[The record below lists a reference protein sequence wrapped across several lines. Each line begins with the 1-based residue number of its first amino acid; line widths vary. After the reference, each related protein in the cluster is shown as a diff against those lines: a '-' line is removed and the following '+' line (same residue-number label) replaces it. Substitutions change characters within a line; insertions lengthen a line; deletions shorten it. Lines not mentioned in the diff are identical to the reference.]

1 MSYGVVLPH
10 RNSSGYKPAARKI
23 RTSRRDLGVRI
34 RSVLLTKLAARLIV
48 GALRMIFAT
57 CRRKYAPFPGTDAY
71 DASISNR
78 FLYSVWHD
86 LLVFPLFVDK
96 PQHMSALVSKHQDGS
111 YLSESMHLL
120 NVEPYRGSTN
130 RGGAQAVRQLLDAAE
145 RKHITITPDGPRG
158 PRHILK
164 EGIVFLASR
173 TGQAI
178 VPMACGCRRGFRIK
192 GSWTDMLIPFPF
204 TTVYGT
210 LGQPIPVPPDLSRQQ
225 LAEYTARVQQ
235 AMERL
240 QAQLDDWMAGRIEQI
255 DFSHTE
261 PRSVAA

>member
-1 MSYGVVLPH
+1 
-10 RNSSGYKPAARKI
+10 
-23 RTSRRDLGVRI
+23 
-34 RSVLLTKLAARLIV
+34 VLLTKLAARLIV
-48 GALRMIFAT
+48 GSLRIIFAT
-57 CRRKYAPFPGTDAY
+57 CRKQYAPFPGTNAY
-71 DASISNR
+71 DAAIRNR

-96 PQHMSALVSKHQDGS
+96 PHHMSALVSKHQDGS

-130 RGGAQAVRQLLDAAE
+130 RGGAQAVRQLLDVVD

-158 PRHILK
+158 PRHVLK
-164 EGIVFLASR
+164 DGIVFLASR

-192 GSWTDMLIPFPF
+192 GSWTDMLIPLPF
-204 TTVYGT
+204 TTVYGS
-210 LGQPIPVPPDLSRQQ
+210 LGRPIHVPPDLSRQQ

-235 AMERL
+235 GMEQL
-240 QAQLDDWMAGRIEQI
+240 QAQLDDWIAGRNDGIEFNQ
-255 DFSHTE
+255 TE
-261 PRSVAA
+261 SQQAAA